1 MLLNLA
7 CASRRFR
14 TMRKLLN
21 NPAFVAVLAVVA
33 LAFVGWSILAKS
45 GPAGSYAPEP
55 TVADN
60 VSPGEAETGVDTV
73 GLSPAEA
80 LRALVIPTGMRDPF
94 SLPAAKED
102 PATAPSDEAA
112 ASIVERVRLTAVWV
126 QGAAVYLLLNGKV
139 CEPGDRVGRFAVE
152 SAEIGGA
159 WITFPGGRSF
169 LSVGQDL
176 AVKTSAQGLT
186 TPLSQ

>member
-1 MLLNLA
+1 
-7 CASRRFR
+7 
-14 TMRKLLN
+14 MRKLLN
-21 NPAFVAVLAVVA
+21 NPAFVAVLALAA
-33 LAFVGWSILAKS
+33 LVFVGWSLLVKS
-45 GPAGSYAPEP
+45 GPDAAIAPVPLAAEESPAGDDETAA
-55 TVADN
+55 AD
-60 VSPGEAETGVDTV
+60 SARM
-73 GLSPAEA
+73 SPAEA
-80 LRALVIPTGMRDPF
+80 LRALSIAAVVRDPF

-102 PATAPSDEAA
+102 PDAKPADETV
-112 ASIVERVRLTAVWV
+112 ASTIERIRLSAVWV

-139 CEPGDRVGRFAVE
+139 CEPGDRVGRFAIE

-169 LSVGQDL
+169 LSVGHDL

>member
-1 MLLNLA
+1 
-7 CASRRFR
+7 
-14 TMRKLLN
+14 MRKLLN

-45 GPAGSYAPEP
+45 GPAVSTAPEQLSAEEVP
-55 TVADN
+55 VGDGETAAD
-60 VSPGEAETGVDTV
+60 SGR
-73 GLSPAEA
+73 LSPAEA
-80 LRALVIPTGMRDPF
+80 LRALSIAAVARDPF

-102 PATAPSDEAA
+102 PDAKPADESA
-112 ASIVERVRLTAVWV
+112 ASTIERVRLSAVWL
-126 QGAAVYLLLNGKV
+126 QGSAVYVLLNGKV